1 MGYMGKILRVNLTRG
16 ELKDEPIDRSVAK
29 DYIGGA
35 GLASKILY
43 DEVDPT
49 VDALS
54 PENKIIF
61 ATGPL
66 TGTISPCSGR
76 YAVVFKS
83 PLTNAFGEGHSG
95 GHWPA
100 ELKFAGYDAIIIEGT
115 AYKHA
120 PVYLWIKDGKAE
132 LRDASDVWGKNFW
145 ETTSMIKKELGD
157 DKIKVA
163 GIGRAGENL
172 VKTSCV
178 MNDDHRAGGRGGA
191 GAVMGSKNLK
201 AIAVRGTDRPKAVNQ
216 EAFDEA
222 AKAATKVLR
231 EAEGLQGLR
240 DLGTG
245 SFVLALNGLGTL
257 PTRNFSLGDFEG
269 AEKVSGEAVRDKY
282 LVKATACYACPIA
295 CGRYTKIEEGK
306 YAGSEGEG
314 PEYEA
319 HGVFGSNCGNSDIES
334 LIRAAHLCN
343 DYGLELISVGNSI
356 AYAME
361 CYEKGFLNLGDTD
374 GLRLT
379 WGNGDAMVKLVEKI
393 GERDG
398 FGDVLADGVKRLSE
412 KLGGEAINFAMHS
425 KGLECPMHEPRGAPS
440 LGLAYATANIGAT
453 HIRPYTP
460 IWDAFGVPFS
470 DWGVTAPPADRFST
484 EGRASVVKAAQEFA
498 MVVNSADICQFV
510 YLFPLLGL
518 IDTVKQINAAAG
530 FDLSVKDALKAG
542 ERIFNIQ
549 RMFNVKAGFKRDSL
563 PARFLKEEIPSG
575 PCAGHVV
582 DLEPMLDEYYS
593 LRGWDKDGVPSQKKL
608 SELGIA

>member
-1 MGYMGKILRVNLTRG
+1 MGYMGKILRVDLSKGTV
-16 ELKDEPIDRSVAK
+16 KDEPLDQSMAK

-49 VDALS
+49 VDPLS

-61 ATGPL
+61 STGPL
-66 TGTISPCSGR
+66 TGTRSPCSGR

-83 PLTNAFGEGHSG
+83 PLTDAFGEGHSG
-95 GHWPA
+95 GYWPA
-100 ELKFAGYDAIIIEGT
+100 ELKFAGYDAIIIEGA

-132 LRDASDVWGKNFW
+132 LRDASALWGKNFW
-145 ETTSMIKKELGD
+145 ETTDMIQKELGD

-163 GIGRAGENL
+163 GIGRAGEKL
-172 VKTSCV
+172 VKMACV

-216 EAFDEA
+216 DAFDEA

-231 EAEGLQGLR
+231 EAEGLQGMR

-245 SFVLALNGLGTL
+245 SFVTALNGLGIL
-257 PTRNFSLGDFEG
+257 PTRNFSAGQFEG
-269 AEKVSGEAVRDKY
+269 FEKVSGEVIREKY
-282 LVKATACYACPIA
+282 LVKATACYGCPIA
-295 CGRYTKIEEGK
+295 CGRSTKIKEGK

-319 HGVFGSNCGNSDIES
+319 HGVFGSFCGNSDMDS
-334 LIRAAHLCN
+334 LIKAAYLCN
-343 DYGLELISVGNSI
+343 DYGLDLISTGNTI

-361 CYEKGFLNLGDTD
+361 CYEKDLINLGDTD
-374 GLRLT
+374 GLRLSF
-379 WGNGDAMVKLVEKI
+379 GNSDAMVKLVEKI

-398 FGDVLADGVKRLSE
+398 FGDILANGVKRLSE
-412 KLGGEAINFAMHS
+412 KLGSEAVNFAMHC
-425 KGLECPMHEPRGAPS
+425 KGLEAPMHEPRGAPS

-453 HIRPYTP
+453 HMHPYTP
-460 IWDAFGVPFS
+460 IWDAFGVAFP
-470 DWGVTAPPADRFST
+470 DWGVTGPPADRFST
-484 EGRASVVKAAQEFA
+484 EGRASLVKAGQEFA

-510 YLFPLLGL
+510 YLFPFLGL
-518 IDTVKQINAAAG
+518 IDTVKMINAATG
-530 FDLSVKDALKAG
+530 FDLSVDDAFKIG
-542 ERIFNIQ
+542 ERAHNLQ
-549 RMFNVKAGFKRDSL
+549 RMFNVKAGFKRDTL
-563 PARFLKEEIPSG
+563 PPRFLNEPFTSG
-575 PCAGHVV
+575 PTAGHVV
-582 DLEPMLDEYYS
+582 DLEPMLDEYYV
-593 LRGWDKDGVPSQKKL
+593 LRGWDKDGAPSQNKL
-608 SELGIA
+608 KELGLA